1 MHRHDARL
9 SVITIATHV
18 PNQVSGVG
26 FVCRKVGLRSVVVRG
41 RPCFEPIVGAVILST
56 PFTRLANV
64 LVVVVG
70 GASCAASLWRQGR
83 ESLEVGI

>member
-1 MHRHDARL
+1 MKTKMQKITQTRQDRASVRCEAV

-70 GASCAASLWRQGR
+70 GAG
-83 ESLEVGI
+83 